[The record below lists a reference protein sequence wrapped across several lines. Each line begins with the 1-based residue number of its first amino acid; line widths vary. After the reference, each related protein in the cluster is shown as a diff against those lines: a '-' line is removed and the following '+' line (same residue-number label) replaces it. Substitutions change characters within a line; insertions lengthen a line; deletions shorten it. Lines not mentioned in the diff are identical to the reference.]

1 MYIKK
6 NKTHKKKHKD
16 THKNTHKN
24 KKIIKKSKPIKC
36 YYTIHIQ
43 TTINNTLI
51 NLTNSRGDT
60 IAWASGGSIGLKNA
74 RKKGTYV
81 ARQVGHALGK
91 KCRKK
96 KIKKV
101 EVKVRGLGYGKKN
114 AIRGIK
120 SSGVKIKKIHEATG
134 IPYNGCRVRKKRRK
148 A

>member
-1 MYIKK
+1 MYI
-6 NKTHKKKHKD
+6 NHKKKHRD

-24 KKIIKKSKPIKC
+24 TYKNKIQKKKQFLKKPIKC

-43 TTINNTLI
+43 TTFNNTLI

-81 ARQVGHALGK
+81 ARQVGHALVR

-96 KIKKV
+96 K
-101 EVKVRGLGYGKKN
+101 N
-114 AIRGIK
+114 QK
-120 SSGVKIKKIHEATG
+120 SRS
-134 IPYNGCRVRKKRRK
+134 
-148 A
+148 